1 MRAKVSA
8 AFITAIVATIAAV
21 PAAGA
26 EWWEIAKDAAI
37 GEMATNEAKDF
48 VMETVKDT
56 ALADAAD
63 KLIETEEDEDSV
75 TVTNWS
81 DMYIEVTAMGTANMY
96 KAQNEA
102 HALILAEE
110 TARAL
115 AYRKLTERAYGVYVN
130 SRNIIKDGVT
140 GDDTVLVACEGY
152 INNAKEINV
161 THEKLAD
168 GSILCTVTLGALI
181 TTDDGLMKVGNI
193 MNANEPAVEVYSPV
207 TKVYP
212 GDYSGVIIDARDLDV
227 NPALYPNVVTE
238 DGKLVY
244 GAQFLNPEYA
254 LMNGVS
260 TYVRSIEEA
269 RNHGVG
275 ESPFIVKALKT
286 MGAFA
291 ADLVLPGVVV
301 DQLFGLEEQ
310 YNHLSEGRVVIM
322 TR

>member
-1 MRAKVSA
+1 MRTIVLTVLFVAVFA
-8 AFITAIVATIAAV
+8 AAPVL
-21 PAAGA
+21 GA

-37 GEMATNEAKDF
+37 GEMVTDEAKDF
-48 VMETVKDT
+48 VLETVKDT

-63 KLIETEEDEDSV
+63 KLIETEADEDSV

-81 DMYIEVTAMGTANMY
+81 DMYIEVTAMGTANIF
-96 KAQNEA
+96 KAQSDA

-110 TARAL
+110 AARAL

-130 SRNIIKDGVT
+130 SRNIVKDGVT
-140 GDDTVLVACEGY
+140 ADDTVLVACEGY
-152 INNAKEINV
+152 IKNAKEVNV
-161 THEKLAD
+161 THERLAD
-168 GSILCTVTLGALI
+168 NSILCTVTLGALL
-181 TTDDGLMKVGNI
+181 TTDDGLMKIGGLI
-193 MNANEPAVEVYSPV
+193 QTDEPAVEVYSPV
-207 TKVYP
+207 TNVYP
-212 GDYSGVIIDARDLDV
+212 GDYSGIVIDASGLDL
-227 NPALYPNVVTE
+227 NPALYPNIVTE

-244 GAQFLNPEYA
+244 GAQFLDPEYA

-275 ESPFIVKALKT
+275 DSPFIVKALKT

-301 DQLFGLEEQ
+301 DQLFGLEDQ

>member
-1 MRAKVSA
+1 MRTIVSA
-8 AFITAIVATIAAV
+8 VLISVMFAAV
-21 PAAGA
+21 PAFSA

-37 GEMATNEAKDF
+37 GEMVTDEAKDF
-48 VMETVKDT
+48 VLETVKDT

-63 KLIETEEDEDSV
+63 KFIETEEDEDSV

-81 DMYIEVTAMGTANMY
+81 DMYIEVTAMGTANIY

-140 GDDTVLVACEGY
+140 ADDTVLVACEGY

-161 THEKLAD
+161 LHEKLAD
-168 GSILCTVTLGALI
+168 GSILCTVSMGALI
-181 TTDDGLMKVGNI
+181 TTDDGLMKVGGFI
-193 MNANEPAVEVYSPV
+193 QANEPAVEVYSPV

-212 GDYSGVIIDARDLDV
+212 GDYSGVIIDASGLDV
-227 NPALYPNVVTE
+227 NPALYPNIVTE

-244 GAQFLNPEYA
+244 GAQFLDPEYA

-260 TYVRSIEEA
+260 TYVRSLEEA
-269 RNHGVG
+269 KNLGAG
-275 ESPFIVKALKT
+275 DNPFIVKALKT

-301 DQLFGLEEQ
+301 DQLFGLEDQ

>member
-1 MRAKVSA
+1 MRAIVSA
-8 AFITAIVATIAAV
+8 VIITAAFVAI
-21 PAAGA
+21 PATGA
-26 EWWEIAKDAAI
+26 EWWEVAKDMAI
-37 GEMATNEAKDF
+37 DKMVTDEAK
-48 VMETVKDT
+48 ETVLGIVEDT
-56 ALADAAD
+56 ALADAAN
-63 KLIETEEDEDSV
+63 KFIETESDEDSI

-81 DMYIEVTAMGTANMY
+81 DMYIEVTAMGTANVL

-168 GSILCTVTLGALI
+168 NSILCTVTMGALI
-181 TTDDGLMKVGNI
+181 TTDDGLMNVGGLI
-193 MNANEPAVEVYSPV
+193 QSGEPDVEIYSPV

-212 GDYSGVIIDARDLDV
+212 GEYSGIVIDASGLDV
-227 NPALYPNVVTE
+227 NPALYPNIVTE

-244 GAQFLNPEYA
+244 GGQFLDPEYA

-260 TYVRSIEEA
+260 TYVRSLEEA
-269 RNHGVG
+269 KNLGAG
-275 ESPFIVKALKT
+275 DSPFVVKALKT

>member
-1 MRAKVSA
+1 MRAIVSA
-8 AFITAIVATIAAV
+8 VFIIAALAAV
-21 PAAGA
+21 PVSGA
-26 EWWEIAKDAAI
+26 EWWEVAKD
-37 GEMATNEAKDF
+37 MALDKMVTDEAK
-48 VMETVKDT
+48 ETVLGVVEDT
-56 ALADAAD
+56 ALEEAAN
-63 KLIETEEDEDSV
+63 KFIETESDEDSI

-81 DMYIEVTAMGTANMY
+81 DMYIEVTAMGTANVL

-110 TARAL
+110 AARAL

-140 GDDTVLVACEGY
+140 ADDTVLVACEGY
-152 INNAKEINV
+152 INNAKELNV

-168 GSILCTVTLGALI
+168 NSILCTVTMGALI
-181 TTDDGLMKVGNI
+181 TTDDGLMNVGGLI
-193 MNANEPAVEVYSPV
+193 QSGEPDVEIYSP
-207 TKVYP
+207 TTNVYP
-212 GDYSGVIIDARDLDV
+212 GEYSGIVIDASGLDL
-227 NPALYPNVVTE
+227 NPALYPNIVTE

-244 GAQFLNPEYA
+244 GAQFLDPEYT

-260 TYVRSIEEA
+260 TYVRSLEEA
-269 RNHGVG
+269 KNLGAG
-275 ESPFIVKALKT
+275 DSPFVVKALKT

-291 ADLVLPGVVV
+291 ADLVLPGIVV

>member
-1 MRAKVSA
+1 MRAIVSA
-8 AFITAIVATIAAV
+8 VFIIAALAAV
-21 PAAGA
+21 PVSGA
-26 EWWEIAKDAAI
+26 EWWEVAKDMAI
-37 GEMATNEAKDF
+37 DKMVTDEAK
-48 VMETVKDT
+48 ETVLGVVEDT
-56 ALADAAD
+56 ALEDAAN
-63 KLIETEEDEDSV
+63 KFIETETDEDSV

-81 DMYIEVTAMGTANMY
+81 DRYIEVTAMGTANVL

-110 TARAL
+110 AARAL

-152 INNAKEINV
+152 INNAKELNV

-168 GSILCTVTLGALI
+168 NSILCTVTMGALI
-181 TTDDGLMKVGNI
+181 TTDDGLMNVGGLI
-193 MNANEPAVEVYSPV
+193 QSGEPDVEIYSP
-207 TKVYP
+207 TTNVYP
-212 GDYSGVIIDARDLDV
+212 GEYSGIVIDASGLDV
-227 NPALYPNVVTE
+227 NPALYPNIVTE

-244 GAQFLNPEYA
+244 GAQFLDPEYT

-260 TYVRSIEEA
+260 TYVRSLEEA
-269 RNHGVG
+269 KNLGAG
-275 ESPFIVKALKT
+275 DSPFVVKALKT